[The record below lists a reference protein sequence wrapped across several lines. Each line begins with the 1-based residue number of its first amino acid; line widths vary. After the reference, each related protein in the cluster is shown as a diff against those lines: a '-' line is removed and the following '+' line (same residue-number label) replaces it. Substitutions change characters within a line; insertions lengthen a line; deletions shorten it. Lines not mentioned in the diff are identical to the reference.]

1 FETPT
6 PALTALHDAMA
17 QRGLTVE
24 EIYAGDRL
32 KTHDSSRWLV
42 LHPPRRGVLGSDNAN
57 SLTLRA
63 DYTGRTILLTGDLEP
78 PGMDDLLA
86 GEPIACD
93 VALAPHHGSSRS
105 GQDEFLAWCRPEWVV
120 ISAAAN
126 EGAAAVTASGNVGA
140 RALHTGQAGAVQVRL
155 GVGGVEVRTWRR
167 EPW

>member
-1 FETPT
+1 LAVGET
-6 PALTALHDAMA
+6 
-17 QRGLTVE
+17 
-24 EIYAGDRL
+24 YAGDRL
-32 KTHDSSRWLV
+32 KVQDSSRWLV
-42 LHPPRRGVLGSDNAN
+42 LHPPRRGVIGSDNAN

-63 DYTGRTILLTGDLEP
+63 DYASRTILLTGDLEP

-126 EGAAAVTASGNVGA
+126 EGDAAVTASGNVAA
-140 RALHTGQAGAVQVRL
+140 RALHTGRSGAVQVTL
-155 GVGGVEVRTWRR
+155 GAGRFEVRTWRR